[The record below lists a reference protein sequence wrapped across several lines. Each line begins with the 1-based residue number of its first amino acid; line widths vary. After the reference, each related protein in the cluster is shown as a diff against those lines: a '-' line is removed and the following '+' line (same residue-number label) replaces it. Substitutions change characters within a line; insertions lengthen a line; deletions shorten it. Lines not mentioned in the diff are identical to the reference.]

1 MGLDMSVYATQGEEL
16 NNDNFWDV
24 DKKEYYWRKA
34 NAIHN
39 WFVENVQQGE
49 DDCGIYEVTTEDLRN
64 LKDDV
69 MYVLSDMSAAPQVL
83 PTFGGFFYGSTDYDE
98 WYREDLLKTLEHVGD
113 MLKHH
118 QNNPNTKFYYHS
130 SW

>member
-16 NNDNFWDV
+16 NNDNIWDV

-34 NAIHN
+34 NAIHH

-49 DDCGIYEVTTEDLRN
+49 DDCGIYEVTTENLRN

-83 PTFGGFFYGSTDYDE
+83 PTAGGFFFGSTDYDE